1 MSSSQ
6 SAVAVPR
13 VGIRRDQVIVLG
25 RYVSVFRPVMDSILD
40 TIFWGDGY
48 KSIAHI
54 VMMSYLTYHNL
65 CGIRFMFLFTMFH
78 FFMKA
83 GKRGECSDE
92 EAIFQ
97 FKMAIQDLTI
107 VMRRYNPTLS
117 HIWPLLL
124 IVALFGGF
132 VEVVLHQSIV
142 SWVDQSI
149 GPLSVMVIMIC
160 YGLVDPRH
168 TRTYMTPATGAATG
182 HSRTASQQ
190 ATINAASSAKP
201 PRTSQA
207 NVDTPRSNAGSEG
220 TAPNTERTLVATVP
234 PTISPLTLAPKA
246 DPFSPLEP
254 QSTRSSD
261 VVTRYSAEETP
272 TAPWDEL
279 MPPCPTLP
287 TFVHKNLML
296 YTRAPAWK
304 DWKIAPDIV
313 ARDHPI
319 SWTIVK
325 AGLNIIT
332 FRDVSFDEAVAFIN
346 DDPDFRTPVENLSVF
361 QFDKLL
367 GEFRRLAIIDEY
379 TRVIHMIYKQI
390 IFGIAPRDAPMYQY
404 AKELTRDEIDYYGLC
419 REHANNKNVTDGRGR
434 VFVLSSAPADGVP
447 HVKGHV
453 RIVVHR
459 QAIIIREVPSTN
471 SIEVMTLMCGE
482 PGGNVPSR
490 IVEMSRGEQVK
501 VLVAMRKA
509 LGPFVAKFRKS
520 K

>member
-6 SAVAVPR
+6 ASAAAVPR
-13 VGIRRDQVIVLG
+13 VGIRRDQVIILG

-54 VMMSYLTYHNL
+54 VMMLYLSYHNL

-83 GKRGECSDE
+83 GKRGECSDD

-97 FKMAIQDLTI
+97 FKMAVQDLTI

-124 IVALFGGF
+124 VVALFGSF
-132 VEVVLHQSIV
+132 VEVVLQQSIV
-142 SWVDQSI
+142 AWVDHSI

-168 TRTYMTPATGAATG
+168 TRTYMTPAAGTIGDHKRA
-182 HSRTASQQ
+182 ASQHV
-190 ATINAASSAKP
+190 ANSAAKP
-201 PRTSQA
+201 ARGSQA
-207 NVDTPRSNAGSEG
+207 NADTPRSNAGSDV
-220 TAPNTERTLVATVP
+220 APNTERTLVATVP
-234 PTISPLTLAPKA
+234 PTISPLTLVPKA
-246 DPFSPLEP
+246 DPFSPLET

-261 VVTRYSAEETP
+261 AVHRYSAEETP

-279 MPPCPTLP
+279 MPPCSTLP

-296 YTRAPAWK
+296 YTSAPAWK
-304 DWKIAPDIV
+304 DWKIATDIV

-325 AGLNIIT
+325 AGLNIVT
-332 FRDVSFDEAVAFIN
+332 LRDISFDEAVSFIN
-346 DDPDFRTPVENLSVF
+346 DDPDFRTPVEDLSVF

-379 TRVIHMIYKQI
+379 TRVIHMIYKQL
-390 IFGIAPRDAPMYQY
+390 IFGIAPRDAPMYQF
-404 AKELTRDEIDYYGLC
+404 AKELTREEIDYYGLC
-419 REHANNKNVTDGRGR
+419 REHANNTKVTNGQGR
-434 VFVLSSAPADGVP
+434 VFVLSSAPADGVAP
-447 HVKGHV
+447 VKGHV

-459 QAIIIREVPSTN
+459 QAIIIREIPGTN
-471 SIEVMTLMCGE
+471 TIEVMTLMCGE

-490 IVEMSRGEQVK
+490 IVEMTRGEQVK
-501 VLVAMRKA
+501 VVVAMRKA
-509 LGPFVAKFRKS
+509 LGAFVAKMRKT

>member
-1 MSSSQ
+1 MSST
-6 SAVAVPR
+6 AVAPVPR
-13 VGIRRDQVIVLG
+13 VGIRRDQVVVLG

-54 VMMSYLTYHNL
+54 VMLSYLTYHNL

-83 GKRGECSDE
+83 GKRGECTDE

-97 FKMAIQDLTI
+97 FKMAVQDLTI

-124 IVALFGGF
+124 IMALFGGF

-142 SWVDQSI
+142 TWVDDSI
-149 GPLSVMVIMIC
+149 GPLSVLVILMC

-168 TRTYMTPATGAATG
+168 TRTYMTPAG
-182 HSRTASQQ
+182 HSRTGSQQ
-190 ATINAASSAKP
+190 AAPVNSSIAKP
-201 PRTSQA
+201 PRASPS
-207 NVDTPRSNAGSEG
+207 VDTPRGSEG
-220 TAPNTERTLVATVP
+220 VAANTERASVAPGVTVP
-234 PTISPLTLAPKA
+234 ASISPLTLAPKS

-254 QSTRSSD
+254 QSTRSSESLH
-261 VVTRYSAEETP
+261 RYSAEDTP

-279 MPPCPTLP
+279 MPSCPTLP

-304 DWKIAPDIV
+304 DWKVTTDIV

-325 AGLNIIT
+325 AGLNILT
-332 FRDVSFDEAVAFIN
+332 LRDVSFDEAVAYIN

-367 GEFRRLAIIDEY
+367 GEFRRLAIVDEH
-379 TRVIHMIYKQI
+379 TRVVHMIYKQI
-390 IFGIAPRDAPMYQY
+390 IFGIAPRDAPMYQF
-404 AKELTRDEIDYYGLC
+404 AKELTSEEIDYYGLC

-447 HVKGHV
+447 PVKGHV
-453 RIVVHR
+453 RVVVHR
-459 QAIIIREVPSTN
+459 QAILIREILSTN

-482 PGGNVPSR
+482 PGGNVPKR

-509 LGPFVAKFRKS
+509 LGPFVAKVRKS